1 MHDQSRMPVV
11 LSAASPQRLG
21 PLIHLPALLGEFGA
35 TLADALEGTDLSPSL
50 FADPEQ
56 RIPFHVAGQILE
68 RSTALS
74 GCPYFG
80 LLLGSR
86 CDHAALG
93 LPGQWMANS
102 PTLGLALSGLVS
114 LQGNNSR
121 GAAGYLRRSGE
132 HWVIGY
138 GIYEPEAVAQDQIYP
153 LVIALVLNAIKSLA
167 GGNVS
172 PVEILFS
179 TREPPDVGPYCK
191 LLCDVIRFNQAET
204 GIVFPA
210 AALEAPVRNADPE
223 KLERL
228 RELIAT
234 DRPDTA
240 TPWTDRVRH
249 ALRPQILRGE
259 PTSSELADIL
269 GIGLRTLAR
278 RLEREGTSYQRL
290 VDGVRCTMACELLN
304 FTQLSVGEVADAL
317 SYAQQ
322 SNFGKAFSNWTGM
335 SPNRWRVAI
344 HSGRSQQIS

>member
-1 MHDQSRMPVV
+1 MHDRSRRPVV

-21 PLIHLPALLGEFGA
+21 PLIHLPALLGEFGVP
-35 TLADALEGTDLSPSL
+35 LADALEGTDLAPSL

-56 RIPFHVAGQILE
+56 RIPYRVAGQILE
-68 RSTALS
+68 RSTVLS
-74 GCPYFG
+74 GCPHFG

-86 CDHAALG
+86 CDHSALG

-102 PTLGLALSGLVS
+102 PTLGLALSGLAS
-114 LQGNNSR
+114 FQGDNSR
-121 GAAGYLRRSGE
+121 GAAGYLHRSGE

-138 GIYEPEAVAQDQIYP
+138 GIYEPRAVAQDQIYP
-153 LVIALVLNAIKSLA
+153 LVIALVLNAIKSLT
-167 GGNVS
+167 GGAVG

-179 TREPPDVGPYCK
+179 TRKPPDVGPYRR
-191 LLCDVIRFNQAET
+191 LLCDVIRFDQTET

-210 AALEAPVRNADPE
+210 AALDAPVRNADPE
-223 KLERL
+223 ELERL
-228 RELIAT
+228 RQRIAT
-234 DRPDTA
+234 ERPDSA
-240 TPWTDRVRH
+240 TPWTDRVRR

-278 RLEREGTSYQRL
+278 RLEREGTSYQKL
-290 VDGVRCTMACELLN
+290 VDGVRYTMACELLE
-304 FTQLSVGEVADAL
+304 FTQLSVGEVAEAL

-335 SPNRWRVAI
+335 SPNQWRVAI
-344 HSGRSQQIS
+344 HSGRLQQIC

>member
-1 MHDQSRMPVV
+1 MHDRSRMPVV

-21 PLIHLPALLGEFGA
+21 PLIHLPALLDEFGVA
-35 TLADALEGTDLSPSL
+35 FADALEGTDLAPSL
-50 FADPEQ
+50 FANPEQ
-56 RIPFHVAGQILE
+56 RIPYRVASQILD

-74 GCPYFG
+74 GCPHFG

-86 CDHAALG
+86 CDHATLG

-114 LQGNNSR
+114 LQASNSR
-121 GAAGYLRRSGE
+121 GAAAYLRRSGE

-138 GIYEPEAVAQDQIYP
+138 GIYEPWAVAQDQIYP
-153 LVIALVLNAIKSLA
+153 LVIALLLNGIKSLT
-167 GGNVS
+167 GGAVG

-179 TREPPDVGPYCK
+179 TRKPANVGPYRG
-191 LLCDVIRFNQAET
+191 LLCDVIRFDQAET

-210 AALEAPVRNADPE
+210 AALEAPVHNADPE
-223 KLERL
+223 VLERL
-228 RELIAT
+228 RKRMAT
-234 DRPDTA
+234 ERPHSA

-259 PTSSELADIL
+259 PTSSELAKIL
-269 GIGLRTLAR
+269 GVGLRTLTR
-278 RLEREGTSYQRL
+278 RLEREGTNYQKL
-290 VDGVRCTMACELLN
+290 VDGVRYTMACELLE
-304 FTQLSVGEVADAL
+304 FTQLSVGEVAEAL

-335 SPNRWRVAI
+335 SPNQWRVAI
-344 HSGRSQQIS
+344 YSGRLQQIS

>member
-1 MHDQSRMPVV
+1 MHDRSRRPVV
-11 LSAASPQRLG
+11 PSAESPQRLG
-21 PLIHLPALLGEFGA
+21 PLVHLPALLGEFGVP
-35 TLADALEGTDLSPSL
+35 LANVLDGTDLAPSI
-50 FADPEQ
+50 FADPEW
-56 RIPFHVAGQILE
+56 RIPYRVASQILE
-68 RSTALS
+68 RSKALS
-74 GCPYFG
+74 GCPHFG

-132 HWVIGY
+132 HWLIGY
-138 GIYEPEAVAQDQIYP
+138 GIYEPSAVAQDQIYP
-153 LVIALVLNAIKSLA
+153 LVIALVLNAIKSLT
-167 GGNVS
+167 GGVVD

-179 TREPPDVGPYCK
+179 TRKPPDVAPYRK
-191 LLCDVIRFNQAET
+191 LLCDVIRFDQAET
-204 GIVFPA
+204 GIVFQA
-210 AALEAPVRNADPE
+210 AVLDAPVRNADPE
-223 KLERL
+223 ELERL
-228 RELIAT
+228 RKLIT
-234 DRPDTA
+234 TERPDSA

-278 RLEREGTSYQRL
+278 RLEREGTNYQKL
-290 VDGVRCTMACELLN
+290 VDGVRYTMACELLE
-304 FTQLSVGEVADAL
+304 FTQLSVGEVAEAL

-322 SNFGKAFSNWTGM
+322 SNFGNAFSNWTGM
-335 SPNRWRVAI
+335 SPNQWRVAI
-344 HSGRSQQIS
+344 HSGRV